1 MKYNLSKKIVYVR
14 KSKMETRGMSLIKV
28 LKELTL
34 VNHKGHIRTNHKL
47 SYVNVLFTF
56 VTRVTHCLK
65 RIEKNGAG

>member
-1 MKYNLSKKIVYVR
+1 
-14 KSKMETRGMSLIKV
+14 MEPRGMSLIKV